1 MVARSRSNSRRATVR
16 CEEFRRAPGGA
27 LKETALR
34 SRGNPKQHS
43 DGAVFDTCVM
53 VFVSPARPAREKRAK
68 RGRLPLSLAICIV
81 SCQKFRFWIMLS
93 VECCGLVE
101 CERVVHSFMTID
113 G

>member
-1 MVARSRSNSRRATVR
+1 VVARSRSNSRKATTVR

-43 DGAVFDTCVM
+43 DGAVFDTYVM
-53 VFVSPARPAREKRAK
+53 VFVSPAREKRAK
-68 RGRLPLSLAICIV
+68 RGPLPLSLAICIV

-93 VECCGLVE
+93 VAVLWSASAWCTAL
-101 CERVVHSFMTID
+101 
-113 G
+113 

>member
-1 MVARSRSNSRRATVR
+1 MVARSRSNSRKATTVR

-43 DGAVFDTCVM
+43 DGAVFDTYVM
-53 VFVSPARPAREKRAK
+53 VFVSPAREKRAK
-68 RGRLPLSLAICIV
+68 RGLLPLSLAICIV

-93 VECCGLVE
+93 VAVLW
-101 CERVVHSFMTID
+101 SASA
-113 G
+113 